1 MNRSQIKT
9 HTDAIVYFFESFDI
23 EMIDTLLVD
32 GEQYCGLDKAAFLE
46 KINEIFKV
54 FIIAGNTRLI
64 GFREI
69 IDSDQTKFSSFS
81 DYYNNSVGY
90 SFVGNNSS
98 HFLDL
103 MFIEEKGIIKSVLD
117 CGNLYLNLPDRDDIN
132 RLSVEAII

>member
-46 KINEIFKV
+46 KIDEIFKI
-54 FIIAGNTRLI
+54 FISAGNTRLV
-64 GFREI
+64 GFREV
-69 IDSDQTKFSSFS
+69 SNEHKKKFSTFS

-103 MFIEEKGIIKSVLD
+103 MFIEEKGVVKSVLD

-132 RLSVEAII
+132 RLSIEAVI

>member
-46 KINEIFKV
+46 KIDENFKIF
-54 FIIAGNTRLI
+54 ISAGNTRLV

-69 IDSDQTKFSSFS
+69 SNEQQKKFSTFS
-81 DYYNNSVGY
+81 DYYNNSIGY

-103 MFIEEKGIIKSVLD
+103 MFIEERGVVKSVLD

-132 RLSVEAII
+132 RLSIEAVI